1 MNGQW
6 ISALLCV
13 ASVTLSGDT
22 VSYKKDKEIPLPGSG
37 GFDYLSVDATGH
49 RLLVAHSGAVDVL
62 DIDKGEVLG
71 KVEGVDGAHGAI
83 IVADVDKGF
92 ATSGKKNMLLV
103 FDTKTLKVTK
113 EIPTGAN
120 PDAVLYVATTKEVWT
135 MNHSG
140 GTITCVDASSL
151 EVKATIEVGG
161 KLEFAQEY
169 AAKGMVFVNAEDK
182 SFVGAIDAKTHK
194 LTASYPLAP
203 AAEPTGM
210 ACDQKNGLLFCGC
223 DKKLAVVDIASGKVI
238 ATPDIGGGCDAVA
251 FDAELGLVFASCG
264 DGTTTIV
271 RVVDAK
277 TFEVAGKIDTAP
289 GARTCTLDAKTHK
302 LYVGAGTR
310 GKDDVRVLVFSPE
323 AKAVPASG
331 PKK

>member
-1 MNGQW
+1 MNARW
-6 ISALLCV
+6 ISALLCA
-13 ASVTLSGDT
+13 ASVALSGDA
-22 VSYKKDKEIPLPGSG
+22 VSYNKESEIALPGAG
-37 GFDYLSVDATGH
+37 GFDYLSVDAAGR
-49 RLLVAHSGAVDVL
+49 RLLVSHSGVIEVL
-62 DIDKGEVLG
+62 DIDKGAALG
-71 KVEGVDGAHGAI
+71 KVDGVDGSHGAI

-92 ATSGKKNMLLV
+92 ATSGKKNALIV
-103 FDTKTLKVTK
+103 FDTKTYKVTK
-113 EIPTGAN
+113 EIPTGEG
-120 PDAVLYVATTKEVWT
+120 PDALLYVATTKEVWT
-135 MNHSG
+135 MNHKG

-161 KLEFAQEY
+161 RLEFAQEY
-169 AAKGMVFVNAEDK
+169 AAKGLVFVNAEDK
-182 SFVGAIDAKTHK
+182 SLVGVIDAKTHK
-194 LTASYPLAP
+194 LTASIPLAP

-238 ATPDIGGGCDAVA
+238 ATSDIGGGCDAVA
-251 FDAELGLVFASCG
+251 FDADKGLAFASCG

-271 RVVDAK
+271 REVDAK

-289 GARTCTLDAKTHK
+289 GARTCTLDAKTHR
-302 LYVGAGTR
+302 LFVAAGTR

-323 AKAVPASG
+323 AKPVPASG

>member
-1 MNGQW
+1 MSGQW
-6 ISALLCV
+6 ITALLCA
-13 ASVTLSGDT
+13 ASVAVSGDA
-22 VSYKKDKEIPLPGSG
+22 VSYKKDKEIPLPGTG
-37 GFDYLSVDATGH
+37 GFDYLSVDAAGR
-49 RLLVAHSGAVDVL
+49 RLLVAHSTCVEVL
-62 DIDKGEVLG
+62 DIDKGEVVG
-71 KVEGVDGAHGAI
+71 KLEGVEGAHGAI

-92 ATSGKKNMLLV
+92 ATAGKKNMLLV
-103 FDTKTLKVTK
+103 FDTKSLKVTK

-135 MNHSG
+135 MNHTG
-140 GTITCVDASSL
+140 GTITCVDAATL

-169 AAKGMVFVNAEDK
+169 ATKGLVFVNAEDK
-182 SFVGAIDAKTHK
+182 SFVGVIDAKTHK
-194 LTASYPLAP
+194 LTTSYPLAP

-223 DKKLAVVDIASGKVI
+223 DKMLAVVDIASGKVI
-238 ATPDIGGGCDAVA
+238 ATPEIGGGCDAVA
-251 FDAELGLVFASCG
+251 FDAEKGLVFASCG
-264 DGTTTIV
+264 DGTTSIV

-277 TFEVAGKIDTAP
+277 TFEAAGKIETAP
-289 GARTCTLDAKTHK
+289 GARTCTLDLKTHK

-310 GKDDVRVLVFSPE
+310 GKDDVRVLVFAPE
-323 AKAVPASG
+323 AKPAPASA